1 MATMFLLIIY
11 LAFISLGLPDSIL
24 GAAWPIMR
32 TDLNAP
38 LSAAGLV
45 SMIVSASTIVSSL
58 NSNRLLRRFGTGMV
72 SFLSTLL
79 TAAALLGFSF
89 SGSILFL
96 LVLAVPLG
104 LGAGAI
110 DAGLNNYVALH
121 YQACHMNW
129 LHCFWGIGA
138 TLGPAIMSAF
148 LHSENWRGGY
158 RTIAGLQ
165 FLLVLIL
172 LAALPAWRK
181 HEQSE
186 QASQGEE
193 STARDISIRQLL
205 SLRGAKPAMAA
216 FFFYCASEIT
226 LGLWGS
232 SFLVE
237 VRGIP
242 AAQAAL
248 WVSVYYGG
256 ITVGR
261 GIAGFV
267 SMKLTNRQ
275 LIRAGQL
282 ISLAGAVLLLLPL
295 PKPVSCAALLLIGMG
310 YAPIY
315 PAMLHE
321 TPVRFGRANSQQ
333 LMGLQMALAYTGST
347 LAPSLIGAAAGL
359 TSIVILPFF
368 LAGASFVML
377 LCCERVNRL
386 LAAGQMGGQ

>member
-58 NSNRLLRRFGTGMV
+58 NSSRLLRRFGTGMV

-138 TLGPAIMSAF
+138 TLG
-148 LHSENWRGGY
+148 
-158 RTIAGLQ
+158 
-165 FLLVLIL
+165 
-172 LAALPAWRK
+172 
-181 HEQSE
+181 
-186 QASQGEE
+186 
-193 STARDISIRQLL
+193 L
-205 SLRGAKPAMAA
+205 SL
-216 FFFYCASEIT
+216 IH
-226 LGLWGS
+226 
-232 SFLVE
+232 
-237 VRGIP
+237 I
-242 AAQAAL
+242 
-248 WVSVYYGG
+248 
-256 ITVGR
+256 
-261 GIAGFV
+261 
-267 SMKLTNRQ
+267 
-275 LIRAGQL
+275 
-282 ISLAGAVLLLLPL
+282 
-295 PKPVSCAALLLIGMG
+295 
-310 YAPIY
+310 
-315 PAMLHE
+315 
-321 TPVRFGRANSQQ
+321 
-333 LMGLQMALAYTGST
+333 
-347 LAPSLIGAAAGL
+347 
-359 TSIVILPFF
+359 
-368 LAGASFVML
+368 
-377 LCCERVNRL
+377 
-386 LAAGQMGGQ
+386 

>member
-11 LAFISLGLPDSIL
+11 LAFISLVLPDSIL

-58 NSNRLLRRFGTGMV
+58 NSSRLLRRFGTGMV
-72 SFLSTLL
+72 SFLSALL

-121 YQACHMNW
+121 YQARHMNW

-193 STARDISIRQLL
+193 STARDMSIRQLL

-386 LAAGQMGGQ
+386 LAAGKMGGQ

>member
-248 WVSVYYGG
+248 WVSVHYGG

-386 LAAGQMGGQ
+386 LAAGKMGGQ

>member
-359 TSIVILPFF
+359 TSIVILPFV

-386 LAAGQMGGQ
+386 LAAGKMGGQ

>member
-121 YQACHMNW
+121 YQACHINW

-368 LAGASFVML
+368 LAGASFVIL

-386 LAAGQMGGQ
+386 LAAGKMGGQ

>member
-1 MATMFLLIIY
+1 M
-11 LAFISLGLPDSIL
+11 
-24 GAAWPIMR
+24 
-32 TDLNAP
+32 
-38 LSAAGLV
+38 
-45 SMIVSASTIVSSL
+45 
-58 NSNRLLRRFGTGMV
+58 
-72 SFLSTLL
+72 
-79 TAAALLGFSF
+79 
-89 SGSILFL
+89 
-96 LVLAVPLG
+96 
-104 LGAGAI
+104 
-110 DAGLNNYVALH
+110 
-121 YQACHMNW
+121 
-129 LHCFWGIGA
+129 
-138 TLGPAIMSAF
+138 
-148 LHSENWRGGY
+148 
-158 RTIAGLQ
+158 
-165 FLLVLIL
+165 
-172 LAALPAWRK
+172 
-181 HEQSE
+181 
-186 QASQGEE
+186 
-193 STARDISIRQLL
+193 SIRQLL

-237 VRGIP
+237 VRGIS

-377 LCCERVNRL
+377 LCCERVNSL
-386 LAAGQMGGQ
+386 LAAGKMGGQ

>member
-58 NSNRLLRRFGTGMV
+58 NSSRLLRRFGTGMV

-79 TAAALLGFSF
+79 TAAALFGFSF

-121 YQACHMNW
+121 YQARHMNW

-321 TPVRFGRANSQQ
+321 TPARFGRANSQQ

-386 LAAGQMGGQ
+386 LAAGKMGGQ

>member
-386 LAAGQMGGQ
+386 LAAGKMGGQ

>member
-58 NSNRLLRRFGTGMV
+58 NSSRLLRRFGTGMV
-72 SFLSTLL
+72 SFLSTLF

-121 YQACHMNW
+121 YQARHMNW

-193 STARDISIRQLL
+193 STARDMSIRQLL

-386 LAAGQMGGQ
+386 LAAGKMGGQ

>member
-193 STARDISIRQLL
+193 STARDMSIRQLL

-386 LAAGQMGGQ
+386 LAAGKMGGQ

>member
-121 YQACHMNW
+121 YQARHMNW

-295 PKPVSCAALLLIGMG
+295 PKPVSCAALLLIGIG

-386 LAAGQMGGQ
+386 LAAGKMGGQ

>member
-58 NSNRLLRRFGTGMV
+58 NSSRLLRRFGTGMV
-72 SFLSTLL
+72 SFLSALL

-121 YQACHMNW
+121 YQARHMNW

-193 STARDISIRQLL
+193 STARDMSIRQLL

-377 LCCERVNRL
+377 LCCERVNSL
-386 LAAGQMGGQ
+386 LAAGKMGGQ

>member
-58 NSNRLLRRFGTGMV
+58 NSSRLLRRFGTGMV

-121 YQACHMNW
+121 YQARHMNW

-347 LAPSLIGAAAGL
+347 LAPSLIGAASGL

-386 LAAGQMGGQ
+386 LAAGKMGGQ

>member
-58 NSNRLLRRFGTGMV
+58 NSSRLLRRFGTGMV

-79 TAAALLGFSF
+79 TAAALFGFSF

-121 YQACHMNW
+121 YQARHMNW

-172 LAALPAWRK
+172 LAALPA
-181 HEQSE
+181 
-186 QASQGEE
+186 
-193 STARDISIRQLL
+193 
-205 SLRGAKPAMAA
+205 
-216 FFFYCASEIT
+216 
-226 LGLWGS
+226 
-232 SFLVE
+232 
-237 VRGIP
+237 
-242 AAQAAL
+242 
-248 WVSVYYGG
+248 
-256 ITVGR
+256 
-261 GIAGFV
+261 
-267 SMKLTNRQ
+267 
-275 LIRAGQL
+275 
-282 ISLAGAVLLLLPL
+282 
-295 PKPVSCAALLLIGMG
+295 
-310 YAPIY
+310 
-315 PAMLHE
+315 
-321 TPVRFGRANSQQ
+321 
-333 LMGLQMALAYTGST
+333 
-347 LAPSLIGAAAGL
+347 
-359 TSIVILPFF
+359 
-368 LAGASFVML
+368 
-377 LCCERVNRL
+377 
-386 LAAGQMGGQ
+386 

>member
-282 ISLAGAVLLLLPL
+282 ISLVGAVLLLLPL

-386 LAAGQMGGQ
+386 LAAGKMGGQ

>member
-58 NSNRLLRRFGTGMV
+58 NSSRLLRRFGTGMV

-121 YQACHMNW
+121 YQARHMNW

-138 TLGPAIMSAF
+138 TLGPAIMSTF

-386 LAAGQMGGQ
+386 LAAGKMGGQ

>member
-1 MATMFLLIIY
+1 MFLLIIY

-386 LAAGQMGGQ
+386 LAAGKMGGQ

>member
-58 NSNRLLRRFGTGMV
+58 NSSRLLRRFGTGMV

-121 YQACHMNW
+121 YQARHMNW

-186 QASQGEE
+186 QASQGEGN
-193 STARDISIRQLL
+193 TARDMSIRQLL

-282 ISLAGAVLLLLPL
+282 ISLAAAVLLLLPL
-295 PKPVSCAALLLIGMG
+295 PKSVSCAALLLIGMG

-347 LAPSLIGAAAGL
+347 LAPSLVGAAAGL

-386 LAAGQMGGQ
+386 LAAGKMGGQ